1 MHLWTPG
8 DGLTQRA
15 FLIAGLF
22 SSIFVQLHPESFK
35 KKNKIKSTVGKP
47 IRESKC
53 NHFSESNE
61 AGGKPTTG
69 AESIGCCVE
78 LSWWLPDSE
87 SGAKSDLVKFTSVM
101 GQPMDQRSEKE
112 WGKLR
117 ERKSTESSEA
127 QRELLQFGGVL
138 NLSAPQ
144 FLHQANVIMAPCGPV
159 HLPVPFCLAKGRVSI
174 FLDKLLSI
182 LTSWGFGFFIYKRK
196 AHSSSCLTEMLWELM
211 SGGL

>member
-1 MHLWTPG
+1 MHLRTPG

-15 FLIAGLF
+15 FFIAGLF

-35 KKNKIKSTVGKP
+35 KKNKIKSIVGKP

-53 NHFSESNE
+53 SRFSESNE

-78 LSWWLPDSE
+78 LSWWLRDSE
-87 SGAKSDLVKFTSVM
+87 SGAKSDLVKFLSVA

-117 ERKSTESSEA
+117 GKA
-127 QRELLQFGGVL
+127 QSPQKHRGSYCSLGV
-138 NLSAPQ
+138 S
-144 FLHQANVIMAPCGPV
+144 
-159 HLPVPFCLAKGRVSI
+159 
-174 FLDKLLSI
+174 
-182 LTSWGFGFFIYKRK
+182 LTSQHLSFFIGQ
-196 AHSSSCLTEMLWELM
+196 M
-211 SGGL
+211 